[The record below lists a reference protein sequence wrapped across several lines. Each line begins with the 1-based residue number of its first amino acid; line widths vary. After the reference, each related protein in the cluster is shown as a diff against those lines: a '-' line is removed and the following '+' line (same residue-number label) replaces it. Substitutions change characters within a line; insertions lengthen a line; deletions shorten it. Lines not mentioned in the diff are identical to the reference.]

1 MFCKDC
7 LLEMP
12 FLQEP
17 YCQLCGGE
25 RDGILD
31 ICTECCS
38 TKELRPWQEARAV
51 FRMEG
56 KQQELIHAFKYRN
69 NPEYVRVLSYFAYDR
84 VRDLLPEVDMIVP
97 VPLHWTR
104 LWKRGYNQQAL
115 IAQCVAD
122 TGHIPLVKALKR
134 IRATEQQVNRNRK
147 NRIRNINKAFSIN
160 HSTNVEKRAILLV
173 DDVMTTGATLAA
185 ASEVLL
191 NAGAGKVFVLV
202 IARRQRK

>member
-1 MFCKDC
+1 MKKGFGIFRLLKEKVLAVIRIWVPVNCPLCGGLSVDGRPNMFCKDC

-56 KQQELIHAFKYRN
+56 K
-69 NPEYVRVLSYFAYDR
+69 
-84 VRDLLPEVDMIVP
+84 
-97 VPLHWTR
+97 
-104 LWKRGYNQQAL
+104 
-115 IAQCVAD
+115 
-122 TGHIPLVKALKR
+122 
-134 IRATEQQVNRNRK
+134 
-147 NRIRNINKAFSIN
+147 
-160 HSTNVEKRAILLV
+160 
-173 DDVMTTGATLAA
+173 
-185 ASEVLL
+185 
-191 NAGAGKVFVLV
+191 
-202 IARRQRK
+202 